1 MLCLSYWV
9 SIHSETWQ
17 FSVETAKHLSWLI
30 LCLKGYQKVYD
41 RISLLSFIVQS
52 LRFGMFYLDYDM
64 KS

>member
-30 LCLKGYQKVYD
+30 LCLKGYRKVYD
-41 RISLLSFIVQS
+41 RVIKFHCSNFTVWPVLF
-52 LRFGMFYLDYDM
+52 MT
-64 KS
+64 